1 MLQQEEDNVTNKYDR
16 LSLHPLLLFVF
27 NNIVQK
33 TFLFHVLQVRAAFRE
48 RRILVPFEVVLMEK
62 VWTVVT
68 CVTVI
73 CWI

>member
-1 MLQQEEDNVTNKYDR
+1 MTALITSASVICFEQYCLERIT
-16 LSLHPLLLFVF
+16 
-27 NNIVQK
+27 

>member
-1 MLQQEEDNVTNKYDR
+1 MLQIHD
-16 LSLHPLLLFVF
+16 LSVITSALVWKQCFAS
-27 NNIVQK
+27 II
-33 TFLFHVLQVRAAFRE
+33 TSFLFYVLRVLVAFRVSGA
-48 RRILVPFEVVLMEK
+48 LVPFEVVLMEK